1 MKVKPLSC
9 HMPLIPVLL
18 LGLWFEAN
26 LSYTVN
32 SKTTR
37 ATLKDTVS
45 INKSC
50 LQNKV
55 RESTLGLHM
64 LDKSQ
69 PLSYSTCAPSHP
81 FKI

>member
-55 RESTLGLHM
+55 SIL
-64 LDKSQ
+64 KSV
-69 PLSYSTCAPSHP
+69 
-81 FKI
+81 